1 MPTTIGD
8 LVAAVQATN
17 AVIKD
22 PSATQKDL
30 EAGRRGRKRR
40 PSRPTSKNP
49 TPAPRWRRRRRPS
62 RLTPPGTTD

>member
-8 LVAAVQATN
+8 LAAAVEATN

-30 EAGRRGRKRR
+30 ERAAAAENEVVSAYLQESHAGAQTEAQAEAG
-40 PSRPTSKNP
+40 
-49 TPAPRWRRRRRPS
+49 
-62 RLTPPGTTD
+62 G

>member
-8 LVAAVQATN
+8 LIAAVQATN

-30 EAGRRGRKRR
+30 EAAGQAESEVVSAYLEESHVG
-40 PSRPTSKNP
+40 
-49 TPAPRWRRRRRPS
+49 AQMEAQAEA
-62 RLTPPGTTD
+62 GG

>member
-1 MPTTIGD
+1 MPTSIGD

-30 EAGRRGRKRR
+30 ERAAEAEHETVAAYLEESHSGAQAEAQAQAEAG
-40 PSRPTSKNP
+40 
-49 TPAPRWRRRRRPS
+49 
-62 RLTPPGTTD
+62 